1 MSRKQ
6 KRMGPVGCFGQIE
19 NIKRQSLLLISVAAC
34 STPTTKKQSNICVSN
49 TALAIALIYSFAI
62 KQNSF
67 FPQLLIES
75 PLIFY

>member
-1 MSRKQ
+1 MAKE
-6 KRMGPVGCFGQIE
+6 V
-19 NIKRQSLLLISVAAC
+19 
-34 STPTTKKQSNICVSN
+34 KKALASVSN

-67 FPQLLIES
+67 SPQLLIES